1 MSWLS
6 KWWKTD
12 GRKEALDA
20 VLRKTAIGKRVK
32 EKALQKLHLLLG
44 MLDRMD
50 IEGVRRELLAMVKYV
65 EEL

>member
-6 KWWKTD
+6 KWWKDD
-12 GRKEALDA
+12 GRKVALDA
-20 VLRKTAIGKRVK
+20 LRKTLGKRAK